1 MKNLDDS
8 RQVKINQIL
17 AIIKLFVLL
26 ILSVILYTK
35 YLNLLHFKLKSYDTY
50 FSIIPITVFIL
61 ILVVVYQLWLII
73 FKSSFQDYNK
83 QNIYK
88 EFEVAIFMIIF
99 SVLIFYFPDVYQYK
113 LLFLFIITTSTIE
126 FGLIYGFVIS
136 LISSVIVIGSDFLN
150 NPDVQINENLQND
163 IVLVGVFIL
172 MAWLIGYY
180 EKIESEHREQITLL
194 AIKDG
199 LTDLYNHRYF
209 YDSLKQLI
217 DSCNT
222 SLSLLFI
229 DIDYF
234 KHYNDVFGHQA
245 GDRVL
250 KDIGKILKNTIRF
263 GDVAARYG
271 GEEFAIILPD
281 TDEKGAL
288 AIAENIRKSIDQT
301 EFIGEE
307 SQPND
312 SITVS
317 IGVSC
322 YPHRSKNA
330 KELINSADDALYRA
344 KFFNK
349 NRVEIYNSI
358 LEELKNDI
366 NEVDSDLISSIK
378 ELITTI
384 NTKDKY
390 TYGHTERVVIY
401 SQYLAERLGLSQK
414 DQKTLKYGAY
424 LHDIGKINIAKEI
437 LNKRSSLSSVE
448 WNILQQHPVNGADLI
463 KSVRGLKP
471 IIPLILHHH
480 EKYNGTGY
488 PDNLKGEEIPYLARI
503 LTITDSFDAMTSSR
517 PYQPARTFSEAI
529 NELKK
534 FSGQQFDPVL
544 VDEFI
549 EIVKKVHCLRTG

>member
-1 MKNLDDS
+1 MKKLDDD
-8 RQVKINQIL
+8 RQIKINQIL

-26 ILSVILYTK
+26 ILSVVLYTK
-35 YLNLLHFKLKSYDTY
+35 YLNSLQLNLELYNTY
-50 FSIIPITVFIL
+50 YGIIPISVFIL
-61 ILVVVYQLWLII
+61 ILIVVYQLWLLI
-73 FKSSFQDYNK
+73 FKSAMQDYNE

-88 EFEVAIFMIIF
+88 EIEVVIFMVIF

-126 FGLIYGFVIS
+126 FGLNYGLILS
-136 LISSVIVIGSDFLN
+136 LISSVIVIGSDFFN
-150 NPDVQINENLQND
+150 NPGLQINETLQND

-180 EKIESEHREQITLL
+180 EKIEREHREKITLL

-245 GDRVL
+245 GDGVL
-250 KDIGKILKNTIRF
+250 KEIGEILKNTIRF

-288 AIAENIRKSIDQT
+288 VIAENIRKNIDQT
-301 EFIGEE
+301 EFNGEE

-322 YPHRSKNA
+322 YPDRSKSA

-437 LNKRSSLSSVE
+437 LNKRTALSDVE

-463 KSVRGLKP
+463 KSVKGLES

-517 PYQPARTFSEAI
+517 PYKPAKTFSEAI
-529 NELKK
+529 TELKK